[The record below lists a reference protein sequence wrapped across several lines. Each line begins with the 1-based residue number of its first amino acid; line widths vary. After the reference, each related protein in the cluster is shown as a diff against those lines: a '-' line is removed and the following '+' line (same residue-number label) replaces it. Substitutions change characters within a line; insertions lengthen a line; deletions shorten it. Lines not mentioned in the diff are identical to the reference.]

1 MTPDPD
7 TQSQFYDGVPTK
19 RLLAWLVDTIVIVA
33 MTVAT
38 LPFTL
43 FLGLFFLPAL
53 YLVLGF
59 AYRTVTIA
67 RGSATWGMRLMSIEL
82 RTADDAPL
90 DLSAAALH
98 TLGYTVSLALPLL
111 QVISVVM
118 MLGTARRQGLTD
130 MVLGTVCLNRR
141 V

>member
-1 MTPDPD
+1 
-7 TQSQFYDGVPTK
+7 
-19 RLLAWLVDTIVIVA
+19 
-33 MTVAT
+33 
-38 LPFTL
+38 
-43 FLGLFFLPAL
+43 
-53 YLVLGF
+53 VLGF